1 MKARILFLPVLALAG
16 LGASYALANNGKPQH
31 GKFQSTSTTG
41 TTCQH
46 VHAFGT
52 AATPQTVV
60 VTVTKS
66 GPNGAIAPGQVVT
79 VSVGGTGQ
87 TVAAA
92 FDGCLTGAS
101 SVAGRGV
108 SLRAFTPR
116 TTTTGTTST
125 GTTTTGKSG
134 HGDDDNG
141 GHHGHGH
148 HHGHQPPPTTTGTT
162 TTGPGG

>member
-16 LGASYALANNGKPQH
+16 LGASYALANSGKPQH

-41 TTCQH
+41 TTSCRR

-52 AATPQTVV
+52 ASSPQTVV

-66 GPNGAIAPGQVVT
+66 GPNGALAPGQVVT
-79 VSVGGTGQ
+79 VAVGGAGQ
-87 TVAAA
+87 TVAAS

-108 SLRAFTPR
+108 MLHAFTPR
-116 TTTTGTTST
+116 TTTGTTST
-125 GTTTTGKSG
+125 GTTTTGKG
-134 HGDDDNG
+134 GREDDDGG
-141 GHHGHGH
+141 GHHGH
-148 HHGHQPPPTTTGTT
+148 HHGHRPPTTTGTT

>member
-16 LGASYALANNGKPQH
+16 LGASYALANNGKPEH

-41 TTCQH
+41 SSCQR

-52 AATPQTVV
+52 ASNPQTVV
-60 VTVTKS
+60 VTVTKA
-66 GPNGAIAPGQVVT
+66 GGNGSLAPGQVVT

-87 TVAAA
+87 TVAAS

-101 SVAGRGV
+101 SVAGR
-108 SLRAFTPR
+108 SMMLHAFTPR
-116 TTTTGTTST
+116 TTTGSTST
-125 GTTTTGKSG
+125 GTTTGKSG
-134 HGDDDNG
+134 HGDDDGG
-141 GHHGHGH
+141 GHHGR
-148 HHGHQPPPTTTGTT
+148 HHGHRPPTTTGTT

>member
-41 TTCQH
+41 SSCQR

-52 AATPQTVV
+52 ASNPQTVV
-60 VTVTKS
+60 VTVTKA
-66 GPNGAIAPGQVVT
+66 GGNGSLAPGQVVT
-79 VSVGGTGQ
+79 VSVGGAGQ
-87 TVAAA
+87 TVAAS

-101 SVAGRGV
+101 SVAGRSA

-116 TTTTGTTST
+116 TTTGTTST
-125 GTTTTGKSG
+125 GTTTTGKKGRGDGG
-134 HGDDDNG
+134 HGG
-141 GHHGHGH
+141 RHGRHHGPK
-148 HHGHQPPPTTTGTT
+148 PPPTTGTT
-162 TTGPGG
+162 TTTPGG